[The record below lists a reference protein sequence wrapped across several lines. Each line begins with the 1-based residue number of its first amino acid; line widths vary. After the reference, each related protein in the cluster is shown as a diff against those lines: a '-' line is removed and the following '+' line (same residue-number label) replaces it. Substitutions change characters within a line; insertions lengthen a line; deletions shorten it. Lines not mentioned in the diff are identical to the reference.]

1 MPTAKRKMMGLDQY
15 CYTKIGCSEHE
26 LAYFRKHPNLHG
38 WMEQLWR
45 ERDCPGISQDS
56 DEQSHDTLWN
66 SVFNGIELP
75 LTFDD
80 IDRLEQDNANGK
92 LAELK
97 TTGFFFGSAS
107 DDVYRDAVAEF
118 CRRARAELFLGL
130 PVYYNSSW

>member
-1 MPTAKRKMMGLDQY
+1 MGLDQW
-15 CYTKIGCSEHE
+15 CYTRIGCSDHE

-38 WMEQLWR
+38 WMEELW
-45 ERDCPGISQDS
+45 ISQGRPGL
-56 DEQSHDTLWN
+56 DEDQDPYAM
-66 SVFNGIELP
+66 FNGIPLK

-80 IDRLEQDNANGK
+80 IDRLERDNATGA

-97 TTGFFFGSAS
+97 TTGFFFGTAS
-107 DDVYRDAVAEF
+107 DDVYQDAVAEF

>member
-1 MPTAKRKMMGLDQY
+1 MGLDQW
-15 CYTKIGCSEHE
+15 CYTQISETQHE

-38 WMEQLWR
+38 WMERLWR
-45 ERDCPGISQDS
+45 ERGCPGLEQDR
-56 DEQSHDTLWN
+56 DEQAHDTLWN
-66 SVFNGIELP
+66 SAFNGIPLE

-80 IDRLEQDNANGK
+80 IDRLEKDNIYGG

-107 DDVYRDAVAEF
+107 DDIYQEAVSEF

>member
-45 ERDCPGISQDS
+45 ERGKPGIEQDF
-56 DEQSHDTLWN
+56 DEQARESYWG
-66 SVFNGIELP
+66 SAFNGIPIELS
-75 LTFDD
+75 FDD

-97 TTGFFFGSAS
+97 TTGFFFGAAS

>member
-38 WMEQLWR
+38 WMERLWQ
-45 ERDCPGISQDS
+45 EHGCPGLEP
-56 DEQSHDTLWN
+56 DEQTNPSMH
-66 SVFNGIELP
+66 FNGIELQ
-75 LTFDD
+75 LSFDD
-80 IDRLEQDNANGK
+80 IDRLERDNATGA

-97 TTGFFFGSAS
+97 TTGFFFGAAS
-107 DDVYRDAVAEF
+107 DDVYQEAVSEF
-118 CRRARAELFLGL
+118 CRKARAELFLGL

>member
-1 MPTAKRKMMGLDQY
+1 MGLDQW
-15 CYTKIGCSEHE
+15 CYTRIGETEHE

-38 WMEQLWR
+38 WMERLWE
-45 ERDCPGISQDS
+45 ERRRPGLDQ
-56 DEQSHDTLWN
+56 DEQSHESFFG
-66 SVFNGIELP
+66 SVFNGIPLQ

-80 IDRLEQDNANGK
+80 IDKLERDNLYGG

-97 TTGFFFGSAS
+97 TTGFFFGNAS
-107 DDVYRDAVAEF
+107 DDVYQEAVAEF